1 MTMHVTKTDN
11 SKTEVT
17 LHITATA
24 EDLEPIKQK
33 VLKVLARGVKV
44 AGFRDGK
51 VPLQVAEKNI
61 DPTTLQTEFLDEAM
75 TQLYASATQIEN
87 VRPVTQPKVDVKK
100 FVPFTT
106 LEFNV
111 TTSVLGPV
119 KLGKYKGLKSSV
131 STKKVLDTD
140 VKNVMNNLLV
150 RMSQRTSV
158 ERPAKNGDE
167 VIIDFKGV
175 DDKGKPIGGGEGAD
189 YPLILG
195 SDSFIPGF
203 EAGIIGMKAGQQK
216 DLNLTFPK
224 EYGVKA
230 LAGKKVTFSVNVKT
244 VNEMTKPELTDEF
257 AGTVGPFKTV
267 KELEEDITKQLTH
280 EAEQEAL
287 RAKQNDLVGQF
298 VDDSEVALP
307 DALVQQQVGFELEEV
322 RRNLNYRAQTY
333 QEFLEAE
340 GTTEDKY
347 REDVLAPRATM
358 QVKTAILLS
367 EVAEAENINVT
378 PEELEIQIQMLKGQ
392 YTDPAMQAEL
402 EKEEARR
409 DIASKILSQKVVNF
423 IVDNVS
429 RDYCG

>member
-1 MTMHVTKTDN
+1 MHVTKTDN

-17 LHITATA
+17 LHITAVA

-33 VLKVLARGVKV
+33 VLKVLARNVKV

-75 TQLYASATQIEN
+75 TQLYASATQIED

-106 LEFNV
+106 LEFDV

-119 KLGKYKGLKSSV
+119 KLGKYKGLKTDV
-131 STKKVLDTD
+131 STKKVLDSD
-140 VKNVMNNLLV
+140 IKSVLENLRV
-150 RMSQRTSV
+150 RMSQRTAV
-158 ERPAKNGDE
+158 ERSAKDGDE
-167 VIIDFKGV
+167 AIIDFKGV
-175 DDKGKPIGGGEGAD
+175 DEKGAPISGGEGAD
-189 YPLILG
+189 YPLTLG

-203 EAGIIGMKAGQQK
+203 ESGIIGMKADENK
-216 DLNLTFPK
+216 DLGLTFPK

-230 LAGKKVTFSVNVKT
+230 LAGKKVTFSVSVKT
-244 VNEMTKPELTDEF
+244 INEMTKPELSDEF
-257 AGTVGPFKTV
+257 ATTVGPFKTL
-267 KELEEDITKQLTH
+267 KELEEDIKKQLTH
-280 EAEQEAL
+280 EAEQESL
-287 RAKQNDLVGQF
+287 RLKQNDLVGQF

-307 DALVQQQVGFELEEV
+307 QVLIDQQVQFELEET
-322 RRNLNYRAQTY
+322 RRNLNYRGQTY
-333 QEFLEAE
+333 EEFLALE
-340 GTTEDKY
+340 GKTDEDYKK
-347 REDVLAPRATM
+347 DVLVPRATM

-367 EVAEAENINVT
+367 EVAEVEDINVT
-378 PEELEIQIQMLKGQ
+378 PEELEIQMQMLKGQ

-409 DIASKILSQKVVNF
+409 DIASRILSQKVVNF
-423 IVDNVS
+423 IVENAN
-429 RDYCG
+429 